1 MPESSPLRVDHVAD
15 YYHRYPGETVTF
27 YTRVNVQQP
36 LLGFSVRITVPEGL
50 TLSGYR
56 ALSADEPVM
65 PLVEFGL
72 GDQQLTWVVVEELE
86 AGSEWEYQVQAQV
99 APVFQDVTKQSRA
112 VAYSELREGEQVSAE
127 ETVSIA
133 VAAKGDYLRHLPALY
148 QSDEL
153 MGRFLML
160 FESFWAPVKGQIDG
174 LPLYFDPKMTP
185 PAFLPWLASWFNL
198 TLDEQLSQEQQRRLI
213 QSAAS
218 LYRRRG
224 TKQALQEYLEIY
236 TGQPVEIIEHRA
248 HDFRL
253 GPEARLGPGVAL
265 GTGNRPHTF
274 TVILSLPPIPASVG
288 GKKEQA
294 RLERELRRTLETI
307 IETEKPAHTTY
318 TLRIEASAPTGRER
332 YRR

>member
-1 MPESSPLRVDHVAD
+1 MPEASPLRVDYVAD

-27 YTRVNVQQP
+27 YTRVSIQQP
-36 LLGFSVRITVPEGL
+36 LLGFTVKITLPAGL
-50 TLSGYR
+50 TVSDYQV
-56 ALSADEPVM
+56 LSADGDAM
-65 PLVEFGL
+65 PLVEFGS
-72 GDQQLTWVVVEELE
+72 GGQHVTWVVVEELE

-99 APVFQDVTKQSRA
+99 APVFQDATKESRA

-127 ETVSIA
+127 ETVSVA

-160 FESFWAPVKGQIDG
+160 FESFWAPVEGQIDH

-185 PAFLPWLASWFNL
+185 PDFLPWLASWFDVI
-198 TLDEQLSQEQQRRLI
+198 LDQRLSEEQQRRLV

-236 TGQPVEIIEHRA
+236 TGETVEIIEHRA

-253 GPEARLGPGVAL
+253 GTEARLGPGVAL

-274 TVILSLPPIPASVG
+274 TVILSLPPIPSSVG

-294 RLERELRRTLETI
+294 RQEQERRRTLEAI

-318 TLRIEASAPTGRER
+318 TLRIDG
-332 YRR
+332 

>member
-1 MPESSPLRVDHVAD
+1 MPEASPLRVDYVAD

-27 YTRVNVQQP
+27 YTRVSIQQP
-36 LLGFSVRITVPEGL
+36 LLGFTVKITLPAGL
-50 TLSGYR
+50 TVSDYQV
-56 ALSADEPVM
+56 LSADGDAM
-65 PLVEFGL
+65 PLVEFGS
-72 GDQQLTWVVVEELE
+72 GGQHVTWVVVEELE

-99 APVFQDVTKQSRA
+99 APVFQDATKESRA

-127 ETVSIA
+127 ETVSVA

-160 FESFWAPVKGQIDG
+160 FESFWAPVEGQIDH

-185 PAFLPWLASWFNL
+185 PDFLPWLASWFDVI
-198 TLDEQLSQEQQRRLI
+198 LDQRLSEEQQRRLV

-236 TGQPVEIIEHRA
+236 TGEPVEIIEHRA

-253 GPEARLGPGVAL
+253 GTEARLGPGVAL

-274 TVILSLPPIPASVG
+274 TVILSLPPIPSSVG

-294 RLERELRRTLETI
+294 RQEQERRRTLEAI

-318 TLRIEASAPTGRER
+318 TLRIDG
-332 YRR
+332 

>member
-1 MPESSPLRVDHVAD
+1 MTEANPLRVDHVAD

-27 YTRVNVQQP
+27 YTRVSVQQP

-50 TLSGYR
+50 TLSDYR
-56 ALSADEPVM
+56 ALSVDESAM
-65 PLVEFGL
+65 PLIEFGL
-72 GDQQLTWVVVEELE
+72 GDQHLTWVVVEELE

-99 APVFQDVTKQSRA
+99 APVFQDVTKESRA

-127 ETVSIA
+127 EKVSVA
-133 VAAKGDYLRHLPALY
+133 VAAKGGYLRHLPALY

-160 FESFWAPVKGQIDG
+160 FESFWAPVEGQIDH
-174 LPLYFDPKMTP
+174 LPLYFDPNMTP
-185 PAFLPWLASWFNL
+185 PDFLPWLASWFDVI
-198 TLDEQLSQEQQRRLI
+198 LDERLSEEQQRQLV

-224 TKQALQEYLEIY
+224 TKQALQEYLKIY

-253 GPEARLGPGVAL
+253 GPEAMLGPGVAL

-274 TVILSLPPIPASVG
+274 TVILSLPPVPSSAG
-288 GKKEQA
+288 GKKERARQA
-294 RLERELRRTLETI
+294 QERRRTLEAI

-318 TLRIEASAPTGRER
+318 TLRIDG
-332 YRR
+332 

>member
-1 MPESSPLRVDHVAD
+1 MQEASPLRVDHVPD
-15 YYHRYPGETVTF
+15 YYRRYPGETVIF
-27 YTRVNVQQP
+27 YTRVSVQQP
-36 LLGFSVRITVPEGL
+36 LLGLTVKITLPEGL
-50 TLSGYR
+50 TVSDYR
-56 ALSADEPVM
+56 ALSGDGDVM

-72 GDQQLTWVVVEELE
+72 SDQHVTWNVVEELE

-99 APVFQDVTKQSRA
+99 APVFQNVTKESRA
-112 VAYSELREGEQVSAE
+112 VAYSELREGKQVSAE

-153 MGRFLML
+153 VGRFLML
-160 FESFWAPVKGQIDG
+160 FESFWAPVEGQIDH
-174 LPLYFDPKMTP
+174 LPFYIDPKMTP
-185 PAFLPWLASWFNL
+185 PDFLPWLASWFNL
-198 TLDEQLSQEQQRRLI
+198 ILDERLSEEQQRRLV
-213 QSAAS
+213 QSAVS

-224 TKQALQEYLEIY
+224 TKQGLQEYLEIY
-236 TGQPVEIIEHRA
+236 TGEQAEIIEHRA

-274 TVILSLPPIPASVG
+274 TVVLSLPPIPSSVG
-288 GKKEQA
+288 GKKE
-294 RLERELRRTLETI
+294 RTRHERERRRTLETI

-318 TLRIEASAPTGRER
+318 TLRIAEKGRER
-332 YRR
+332 